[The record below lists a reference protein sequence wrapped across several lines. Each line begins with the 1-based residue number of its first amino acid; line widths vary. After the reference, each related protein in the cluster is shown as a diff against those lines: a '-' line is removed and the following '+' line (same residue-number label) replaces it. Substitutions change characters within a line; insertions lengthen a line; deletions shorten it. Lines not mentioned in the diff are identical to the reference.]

1 MRTTN
6 EQQNVE
12 SSHLEFCKKKN
23 KSITEELT
31 CKQDLAHKS
40 IIENPLGFIIF
51 YVIIVIFFGC
61 TFSTYPKKF
70 KNKKEKKISSL
81 HHTIF
86 IFICLHAFLVFVIL
100 NLAHSFSIKKI
111 GNSFFI

>member
-12 SSHLEFCKKKN
+12 SSYLEFCKKKN
-23 KSITEELT
+23 KSISEELT

-51 YVIIVIFFGC
+51 YVIIVIFLGVLFQL
-61 TFSTYPKKF
+61 TQKKF
-70 KNKKEKKISSL
+70 KKKEKK
-81 HHTIF
+81 
-86 IFICLHAFLVFVIL
+86 
-100 NLAHSFSIKKI
+100 
-111 GNSFFI
+111 

>member
-6 EQQNVE
+6 EPQNVE
-12 SSHLEFCKKKN
+12 SSYLEFCKEKN

-51 YVIIVIFFGC
+51 YVIIVIFLGVLFQL
-61 TFSTYPKKF
+61 TQKKF
-70 KNKKEKKISSL
+70 KNKKEKK
-81 HHTIF
+81 
-86 IFICLHAFLVFVIL
+86 
-100 NLAHSFSIKKI
+100 
-111 GNSFFI
+111 

>member
-6 EQQNVE
+6 EPQNVE

-23 KSITEELT
+23 KSFTEELT

-51 YVIIVIFFGC
+51 YVIIVIFLGVLFQL
-61 TFSTYPKKF
+61 TQKKF
-70 KNKKEKKISSL
+70 KNTKGKK
-81 HHTIF
+81 
-86 IFICLHAFLVFVIL
+86 
-100 NLAHSFSIKKI
+100 
-111 GNSFFI
+111 

>member
-12 SSHLEFCKKKN
+12 SSYLEFCKKKN

-51 YVIIVIFFGC
+51 YVIIVIFLGVLFQL
-61 TFSTYPKKF
+61 TQKNF
-70 KNKKEKKISSL
+70 KNKKEKK
-81 HHTIF
+81 
-86 IFICLHAFLVFVIL
+86 
-100 NLAHSFSIKKI
+100 
-111 GNSFFI
+111 

>member
-6 EQQNVE
+6 EPQNVE

-51 YVIIVIFFGC
+51 YVVIVIFLGFLFQL
-61 TFSTYPKKF
+61 TQKNF
-70 KNKKEKKISSL
+70 KNKKEKK
-81 HHTIF
+81 
-86 IFICLHAFLVFVIL
+86 
-100 NLAHSFSIKKI
+100 
-111 GNSFFI
+111 

>member
-6 EQQNVE
+6 DPQNVE
-12 SSHLEFCKKKN
+12 NSSLEFCKNKN

-51 YVIIVIFFGC
+51 YVIIVIFLGVLFQL
-61 TFSTYPKKF
+61 TQKNF
-70 KNKKEKKISSL
+70 KNKKEKK
-81 HHTIF
+81 
-86 IFICLHAFLVFVIL
+86 
-100 NLAHSFSIKKI
+100 
-111 GNSFFI
+111 